1 MDIRCQPPSFI
12 DQSGD
17 MVNMLMAIVT
27 SQNIAD
33 AFFRSRLNFFLGSG
47 LIFFLNLH
55 LDGGFKIWPI
65 RQTDFYSSH
74 STTVAQLNMIYSMKH
89 MIYSMKHMI
98 GSIKHIIGS
107 IKLLTGSIKHMTGSI
122 KHDLT

>member
-1 MDIRCQPPSFI
+1 
-12 DQSGD
+12 

-65 RQTDFYSSH
+65 RQADFYSSH
-74 STTVAQLNMIYSMKH
+74 STTVAQLN